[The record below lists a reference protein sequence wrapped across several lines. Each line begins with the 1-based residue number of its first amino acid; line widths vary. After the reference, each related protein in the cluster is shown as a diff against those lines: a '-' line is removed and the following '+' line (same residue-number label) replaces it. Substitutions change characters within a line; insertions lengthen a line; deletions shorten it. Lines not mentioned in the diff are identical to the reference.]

1 MNPIINN
8 NPTAPQMPE
17 PDNPLKVLK
26 PILILA
32 IIALIGWQ
40 VYTSFSSWLTENNM
54 TFEDFIAMI
63 DEEEYD
69 DEDDA
74 VEDRPEKTPVDV
86 ALENY
91 LSNSYNDTCVF
102 KDRANSEVAGYT
114 TALFTCTK
122 VIGHDVF
129 AYGKFD
135 ENDEVADAHDGY
147 LYSYFADDVRN
158 ILSSANLMFFP
169 TSDTSIADNDEQ
181 VSNSLYM
188 SNINHAN
195 YLNFVHGYE
204 HTYNF
209 NVEIDAYTDEP
220 DSGKVANITRLTC
233 GTIPNYTATYYFNYY
248 RSGGQVKMTAN
259 CNNGKYTVE

>member
-8 NPTAPQMPE
+8 YPTAPQMPE
-17 PDNPLKVLK
+17 PDNPLKALK
-26 PILILA
+26 PLLVLA

-40 VYTSFSSWLTENNM
+40 IYNSFSSWLSENNM

-63 DEEEYD
+63 DEEDDYD
-69 DEDDA
+69 DDDDD
-74 VEDRPEKTPVDV
+74 EDRPEKTPVDA

-91 LSNSYNDTCVF
+91 LSNSYNDTCIF
-102 KDRANSEVAGYT
+102 KDRASNEVEGYNS
-114 TALFTCTK
+114 ALFTCTK

-135 ENDEVADAHDGY
+135 ENDEVADTHDGY

-204 HTYNF
+204 HVYNF

>member
-1 MNPIINN
+1 
-8 NPTAPQMPE
+8 MPE
-17 PDNPLKVLK
+17 PDNPLKALK

-54 TFEDFIAMI
+54 TFEEWLAMI

-74 VEDRPEKTPVDV
+74 VEDRPEKTPVDA

-102 KDRANSEVAGYT
+102 KDRASNEVEGYNS
-114 TALFTCTK
+114 ALFTCTK

-147 LYSYFADDVRN
+147 LYSYYADDVRN

-204 HTYNF
+204 HVYNF

>member
-1 MNPIINN
+1 
-8 NPTAPQMPE
+8 MPE
-17 PDNPLKVLK
+17 PDNPLKALK

-40 VYTSFSSWLTENNM
+40 VYTSFSSRLTENNM

-74 VEDRPEKTPVDV
+74 VEDRPEKTPVDA
-86 ALENY
+86 ALESY
-91 LSNSYNDTCVF
+91 LSNSYNDTCVC
-102 KDRANSEVAGYT
+102 KDRASNEVEGYNS
-114 TALFTCTK
+114 ALFTCTK

-147 LYSYFADDVRN
+147 LYSYYADDVRN

-204 HTYNF
+204 HVYNF

>member
-8 NPTAPQMPE
+8 YPTAPQMPE
-17 PDNPLKVLK
+17 PDNPLKALK
-26 PILILA
+26 PLLVLA

-40 VYTSFSSWLTENNM
+40 IYNSFSSWLSENNM

-63 DEEEYD
+63 DEEDDYD
-69 DEDDA
+69 DDDDD
-74 VEDRPEKTPVDV
+74 EDRPEKTPVDA

-91 LSNSYNDTCVF
+91 LSNSYNDTCIF
-102 KDRANSEVAGYT
+102 KDRASNEVEGYNS
-114 TALFTCTK
+114 ALFTCTK

-135 ENDEVADAHDGY
+135 ENDEVADTHDGY

-204 HTYNF
+204 HVYNF

-220 DSGKVANITRLTC
+220 DSGKVADVTRLTC